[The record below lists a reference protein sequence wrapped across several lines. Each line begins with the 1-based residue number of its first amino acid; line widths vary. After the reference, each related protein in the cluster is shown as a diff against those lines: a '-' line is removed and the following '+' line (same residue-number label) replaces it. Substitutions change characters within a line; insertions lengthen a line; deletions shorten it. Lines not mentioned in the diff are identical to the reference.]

1 MEHLIWAVPAALW
14 ILVSIDAA
22 NRQKPLLL
30 LDRTHKLCRALN
42 TDEHELAGNRLLGL
56 RGYVAH

>member
-30 LDRTHKLCRALN
+30 LDRTHKL
-42 TDEHELAGNRLLGL
+42 
-56 RGYVAH
+56 